1 MQKFFVEESQIEN
14 KQVRIEGEDIK
25 HIRNVLRLLEG
36 ERIQVCILDTGENY
50 LCQICKISQ
59 EEVVCNLLEKIESK
73 AEPSVYIHL
82 FQGLPKADKMELIL
96 QKCTEIGAQEFTP
109 VSFKRC
115 IVKLEKKEEIK
126 KIERWQKIVISAA
139 KQSKRDRI
147 PKVNLVKDLKE
158 VCNLLSEYD
167 IVLVAYEE
175 ERINS
180 LKKELR
186 KIENQKENLKI
197 AVVIGP
203 EGGLENQEV
212 EELEKMG
219 AKVVTL
225 GNRILRTETAPIVIT
240 SNIIYELENEIW
252 GN

>member
-1 MQKFFVEESQIEN
+1 MAKNCNI
-14 KQVRIEGEDIK
+14 
-25 HIRNVLRLLEG
+25 
-36 ERIQVCILDTGENY
+36 C
-50 LCQICKISQ
+50 CQTK
-59 EEVVCNLLEKIESK
+59 
-73 AEPSVYIHL
+73 
-82 FQGLPKADKMELIL
+82 
-96 QKCTEIGAQEFTP
+96 
-109 VSFKRC
+109 
-115 IVKLEKKEEIK
+115 
-126 KIERWQKIVISAA
+126 
-139 KQSKRDRI
+139 KRDRI

-186 KIENQKENLKI
+186 KIENPKENLKI

-203 EGGLENQEV
+203 EGGLEKQEV